1 MKARMMP
8 MTTLTLTRTLPA
20 AALLAVLASG
30 CAEYP
35 IFDSKPARTG
45 SHPKAV
51 TVTERSPSPPARPK
65 ERSRE
70 RDDGPKESD
79 GLREGIRLYDEG
91 DYNGAIKRLGARDLN
106 NGPLATRLTALKY
119 TAFSYCVTA
128 RPAQCRQA
136 FDKALRLDPSFD
148 LAPGE
153 HGHPLWGPV
162 FTKAKQAAD

>member
-1 MKARMMP
+1 
-8 MTTLTLTRTLPA
+8 MTTFTRTLPA

-35 IFDSKPARTG
+35 IFDSKPARNG
-45 SHPKAV
+45 DHPKAV
-51 TVTERSPSPPARPK
+51 AVNDRAASPPPRPR

-70 RDDGPKESD
+70 RDDGPRETD

-106 NGPLATRLTALKY
+106 NGPLATRLAALKY

-136 FDKALRLDPSFD
+136 FDRALRLDPSFD

-153 HGHPLWGPV
+153 QGHPLWGPV
-162 FTKAKQAAD
+162 FTKARQAAD